1 MPLNGDPP
9 GRPGVKL
16 NGHGGSSSSRRTAK
30 RLVGGER
37 KWAWLRGKFPTV
49 RHFIHSF
56 IRSFI
61 HSFVHSFIHS
71 QSRSEDEYG
80 LISSSGRRW
89 GGRRLGGA
97 EGGI

>member
-49 RHFIHSF
+49 RPFIHSF

-61 HSFVHSFIHS
+61 HSFVRSFIHS
-71 QSRSEDEYG
+71 
-80 LISSSGRRW
+80 LTVAV
-89 GGRRLGGA
+89 GGGVRFDFLFRASLGGA
-97 EGGI
+97 AVGGR